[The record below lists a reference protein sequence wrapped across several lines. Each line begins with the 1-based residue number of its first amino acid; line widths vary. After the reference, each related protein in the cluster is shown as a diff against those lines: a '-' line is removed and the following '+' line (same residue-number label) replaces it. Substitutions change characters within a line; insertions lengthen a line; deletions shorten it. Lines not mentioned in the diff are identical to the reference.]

1 VVVMA
6 ADVTGADVVVGVITF
21 VGVTSLDDV
30 VITSGML
37 SAGGGRREGS
47 DDGERSSR
55 RTLGSLM
62 ASSYDGGG

>member
-1 VVVMA
+1 MDV
-6 ADVTGADVVVGVITF
+6 DVTGADVVMVVVVVRFVDVI
-21 VGVTSLDDV
+21 SLDDV

-37 SAGGGRREGS
+37 SAGGGGREGS
-47 DDGERSSR
+47 VDGERSSK